1 MANDKESMLGA
12 RRQTAELARLPV
24 YKHLMRLWVITL
36 CISFPAL
43 LWQPR
48 WGMSLLWGFTVC
60 LVPAIVFAWYARRI
74 NGASSV
80 YASVNRLYGAEAAKF
95 TLTAVLFAAVFTRD
109 VDFSVPVFIGAY
121 ILAQVVQLVVTAKV
135 LRHHRMSG
143 KP

>member
-1 MANDKESMLGA
+1 
-12 RRQTAELARLPV
+12 
-24 YKHLMRLWVITL
+24 MRLWVITL